1 MSCRSLGM
9 AGVFFFFCFV
19 LFFRRFVTRFTEV
32 FFFVCFFWGFAVR
45 IRSVGDN
52 TQLCRRGAFLAVAAG
67 DTKCRR
73 KNPNYF
79 PSLYVTNTEKQV
91 LLHHSI
97 LRFLLFLFFLEFFA
111 FFFCF
116 TLVANFEETRQNSAK
131 ETSARKRTNK
141 PNQFGRPVRRRKLG

>member
-97 LRFLLFLFFLEFFA
+97 LRFLLFLCFFGIFCVFFLFYPGCEFQ
-111 FFFCF
+111 
-116 TLVANFEETRQNSAK
+116 RNSAK
-131 ETSARKRTNK
+131 LGEGNIDKKKNK
-141 PNQFGRPVRRRKLG
+141 QTK